1 MLNLSVKKIS
11 LSCVAGALLFGNFAA
26 AAPKKARRIASAA
39 AAADLQGELT
49 DLSRGGFAE
58 APQEKLYVVQD
69 RHVDL
74 TNSWQFAMGIGTN
87 LNSNIYLDTNET
99 SLAVRYNIN
108 NMFFAQL
115 DGAKVNSNLTES
127 GERIWRNDGI
137 YPDTSFVKS
146 RYGAG
151 MGLNLMYGKVRV
163 TRDFVFYFDQFFTL
177 GFGSIEQSN
186 GVVTTKTPTIT
197 GEAGVSIG
205 LGNTMSLIV
214 GMRDNYFEERRR
226 NSSSKIHQMVAYS
239 GIGVLLGG
247 KTL

>member
-1 MLNLSVKKIS
+1 MLNLTVRKIS
-11 LSCVAGALLFGNFAA
+11 LSCVAGALLCGNLAG
-26 AAPKKARRIASAA
+26 AAPKKGRRIASAA

-49 DLSRGGFAE
+49 DLSRGGFGE

-74 TNSWQFAMGIGTN
+74 TNSWQISMGVGTN

-99 SLAVRYNIN
+99 SAAIRYNIN

-115 DGAKVNSNLTES
+115 DGAKVTSNLTES

-146 RYGAG
+146 RYGAA

-163 TRDFVFYFDQFFTL
+163 TKEFVFYFDQFFTL
-177 GFGSIEQSN
+177 GLGTLEQSN
-186 GVVTTKTPTIT
+186 GLATTKTPTIT

-205 LGNTMSLIV
+205 LGNKVSLIV
-214 GMRDNYFEERRR
+214 GIRDNYFEEKRR
-226 NSSSKIHQMVAYS
+226 NSSDKIHQMVAYS
-239 GIGVLLGG
+239 GLGVLLGG
-247 KTL
+247 KAL